1 MSCWGGAGLNRLHS
15 NNSQNVSLLTLPRDY
30 LWIFKVKTL
39 QRDVVFGRGRL
50 TSPSLR
56 HVLQRSCKE
65 MFLMLGCK
73 YITLIQ
79 LFFGSVRRF
88 FFYSAKDAFW
98 RRCVSYRLLFF
109 FSLKKHMSYLA
120 IFLIICESLNVSCTD
135 LVKRCLSC
143 WLGGWGRITSPP
155 SRPFLPTTSR
165 HYISATVTFHLLLL
179 FTFEELLPCIFFL
192 FWSESI
198 LGIFPQKRNFFSS
211 KSVRGWEKSFRGQKH
226 RLF

>member
-1 MSCWGGAGLNRLHS
+1 MSCWGGSGLNRLHS
-15 NNSQNVSLLTLPRDY
+15 NNSQNLSLLTQ
-30 LWIFKVKTL
+30 WIFKVKTL

-65 MFLMLGCK
+65 MYLMLGCNCK
-73 YITLIQ
+73 CITLIQ

-143 WLGGWGRITSPP
+143 WLGGWVGLNYITSQPT
-155 SRPFLPTTSR
+155 FLTNDFQTLHLSYC
-165 HYISATVTFHLLLL
+165 YISSASSIYIWGTVTMHLLLVL
-179 FTFEELLPCIFFL
+179 VWVHSRHLPSKAEFLL
-192 FWSESI
+192 E
-198 LGIFPQKRNFFSS
+198 
-211 KSVRGWEKSFRGQKH
+211 
-226 RLF
+226 

>member
-1 MSCWGGAGLNRLHS
+1 MSCWVGAGLNRLHS

-65 MFLMLGCK
+65 MFLMLGGCK
-73 YITLIQ
+73 YITN
-79 LFFGSVRRF
+79 
-88 FFYSAKDAFW
+88 
-98 RRCVSYRLLFF
+98 
-109 FSLKKHMSYLA
+109 FSLEVSDPSSSTRLKMHSEGDVCHTACFSSFLWKNTTSFVV

-143 WLGGWGRITSPP
+143 WLGGWVGPNYITSQPT
-155 SRPFLPTTSR
+155 FLTNDFQTLHLSYC
-165 HYISATVTFHLLLL
+165 YISSASSIYIWGTVTMHLLLVL
-179 FTFEELLPCIFFL
+179 VWVHSRHLPSKAEFLL
-192 FWSESI
+192 E
-198 LGIFPQKRNFFSS
+198 
-211 KSVRGWEKSFRGQKH
+211 
-226 RLF
+226 